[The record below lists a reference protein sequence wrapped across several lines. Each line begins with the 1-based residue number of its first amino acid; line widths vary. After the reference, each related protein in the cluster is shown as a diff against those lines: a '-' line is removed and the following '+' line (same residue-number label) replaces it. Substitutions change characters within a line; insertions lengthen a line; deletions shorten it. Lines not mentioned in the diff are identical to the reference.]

1 MHKSGAARGMTY
13 GCPHV
18 STGAMHLLPRPV
30 TVDLVSTRLQHEF
43 VAAEHVIH
51 VRQNLAECETG
62 LMFVERPL
70 KDMRHELRHRE
81 RLLLACVSD
90 GNATLRVMF
99 EQIGD
104 ALVQAVEG

>member
-1 MHKSGAARGMTY
+1 
-13 GCPHV
+13 
-18 STGAMHLLPRPV
+18 
-30 TVDLVSTRLQHEF
+30 
-43 VAAEHVIH
+43 
-51 VRQNLAECETG
+51 
-62 LMFVERPL
+62 MFVERPL